1 MEQALIKQLKDR
13 NDRIIAAIIKK
24 AGIVCP
30 DSLALIG
37 IAGSFHSGDIH
48 EKSDLDLCIVINDE
62 DGWKIASCFILE
74 EVGHDIYCTRWN
86 KLETM
91 SQYLDPHVTK
101 LLELEIVYCADHA
114 YLERYMTLR
123 KKVQDRLDSP
133 FSIEDAK
140 NVQYHLENAM
150 REYASTML
158 SDNAT
163 AGKYASAK
171 MLVSLEYVM
180 YLANKS
186 YIKRGIRRIPEEIK
200 AMKILPKNFLQN
212 YHELIH
218 ARTVAEIKSC
228 STKLMN
234 TSKAFISELIGRVK
248 AKKEITPE
256 SIEGT
261 YEEIVSNWRNKMYLA
276 AHTNNAYLA
285 LMTMTS
291 CQEFYDEFATE
302 YNIDR
307 VRLCE
312 GFRIDD
318 LSWSAERFETAME
331 YYRHLYTQVGEPV
344 RFYPNI
350 EAFEKAYLECE

>member
-1 MEQALIKQLKDR
+1 MEQALIKQLKYR

-24 AGIVCP
+24 AGLVCP
-30 DSLALIG
+30 NSLALIG

-48 EKSDLDLCIVINDE
+48 ERSDLDLCIVINDE
-62 DGWKIASCFILE
+62 DGWKIASCFILD

-101 LLELEIVYCADHA
+101 LLELDIVYCADDA

-123 KKVQDRLDSP
+123 QKVQDRLNSP

-140 NVQYHLENAM
+140 NVQCHLENAM
-150 REYASTML
+150 KEYATTML
-158 SDNAT
+158 SDDAT
-163 AGKYASAK
+163 EAKYTSAK
-171 MLVSLEYVM
+171 MLVSLEYIM
-180 YLANKS
+180 YMANRA
-186 YIKRGIRRIPEEIK
+186 YIKRGIRRIPEEIQ
-200 AMKILPKNFLQN
+200 AMKILPENFLQN
-212 YHELIH
+212 YHELIT
-218 ARTVAEIKSC
+218 ARTVEEIKSC

-234 TSKAFISELIGRVK
+234 TSKAFVSELIGHVK

-276 AHTNNAYLA
+276 AHMDDAYLA
-285 LMTMTS
+285 LMTMAS

-307 VRLCE
+307 VPLFE
-312 GFRIDD
+312 GFQIDD
-318 LSWSAERFETAME
+318 LSRSAERFDAAME
-331 YYRHLYTQVGEPV
+331 YYRCLYTQVGEPV
-344 RFYPNI
+344 RSYPSI
-350 EAFEKAYLECE
+350 EACEKAYLEFE